1 MTIASYVFGAFAIL
15 ALFWAYQQK
24 NRHRLIISKLSA
36 DVLWASH
43 YFCLGA
49 YGGMIPNFVGI
60 LRELVFLERDKK
72 RWASSAFVP
81 VFFILVNFGLGLYT
95 FENPIN
101 IIPIAASSI
110 VTVSLWLRRPNL
122 TKILS
127 IPVSVAFLIY
137 DYFVRSY
144 LGMLNE
150 SIAIISII
158 LYFIK
163 GRKSKNE

>member
-1 MTIASYVFGAFAIL
+1 
-15 ALFWAYQQK
+15 
-24 NRHRLIISKLSA
+24 
-36 DVLWASH
+36 
-43 YFCLGA
+43 
-49 YGGMIPNFVGI
+49 MIPNFVGI

-95 FENPIN
+95 FDNPIN